1 MKILKLLFQYR
12 QLNTSNIA
20 HRIGANYETA
30 LRNLQ
35 LLEKENLV
43 RHRISG
49 KTRFF
54 RLADSTKAKATIKL
68 LNTWENKQ
76 SNS

>member
-20 HRIGANYETA
+20 RRIGANYETA
-30 LRNLQ
+30 LTNLRI
-35 LLEKENLV
+35 LEKENLV

-54 RLADSTKAKATIKL
+54 RLADSTKAKATIQL